1 MFVYVLS
8 NVVNSFPQGGGF
20 MVGSASVCV
29 HLYKEVP
36 VTFPNL
42 KEYSIGIHTS
52 KLRACSCKGLQDD
65 FRGS

>member
-20 MVGSASVCV
+20 SECMCG
-29 HLYKEVP
+29 VP
-36 VTFPNL
+36 MTFPNL